1 MTDAEFAVF
10 VQEVARITEKYETRA
25 TPTSVERESPHHPR
39 RRLTVLLEHTPERGR
54 GKQQWP
60 NADLPTAPAETGACM
75 RCMPDRNAP
84 AQGRQ
89 RDGQLEAETTAV
101 FL

>member
-39 RRLTVLLEHTPERGR
+39 R
-54 GKQQWP
+54 
-60 NADLPTAPAETGACM
+60 AD
-75 RCMPDRNAP
+75 
-84 AQGRQ
+84 
-89 RDGQLEAETTAV
+89 
-101 FL
+101 